1 MIDDTTQQID
11 ERVQLIVQTDEDRT
25 RLDRFC
31 AAHLTNLSRSYVKTL
46 IKKECVQVNGQ
57 IKKASHA
64 LNAGDVVT
72 VAIPA
77 PEEAGIQAE
86 DIPLNIVYE
95 DDDVIV
101 VDKPSGMVVHPA
113 PGTPS
118 GTLVNALMAHT
129 DQLSTI
135 NGVKRPGIVHRIDK
149 DTSGLLVVAKNDH
162 AHQFLAEQLAA
173 HEMVRQYHG
182 LVRGNIAEE
191 TGTVDMPLGRHPKE
205 RIKMAVVEDGRHA
218 VTHFTVVKRF
228 GQYTEMIFRLETG
241 RTHQIRVHMQAIGHP
256 LVGDPLYG
264 ARRKEPFKTDG
275 QLLHAEKL
283 GFVHPTTKKLMV
295 FTSPL
300 PSIFEEAL
308 TYCRRHAM

>member
-1 MIDDTTQQID
+1 MIEDVLKKTVET
-11 ERVQLIVQTDEDRT
+11 VQLCVQLNENRM

-31 AAHLTNLSRSYVKTL
+31 AVHLTNLSRSYVKTL
-46 IKKECVQVNGQ
+46 IQKQYVQVNGQ
-57 IKKASHA
+57 VKKASYA
-64 LNAGDVVT
+64 LNTNDNVT
-72 VAIPA
+72 VLIPE
-77 PEEAGIQAE
+77 PEEAQIKAE

-129 DQLSTI
+129 DQLSAI

-149 DTSGLLVVAKNDH
+149 DTSGLLVVAKNDN
-162 AHQFLAEQLAA
+162 AHQFLAKQLAA

-182 LVRGNIAEE
+182 LVRGNITEE
-191 TGTVDMPLGRHPKE
+191 TGTVDMPQGRHPKE

-218 VTHFTVVKRF
+218 VTHFTVMKRF
-228 GQYTEMIFRLETG
+228 GKYTEMIFKLETG

-264 ARRKEPFKTDG
+264 VRRREPFETDG
-275 QLLHAEKL
+275 QMLHAEKL
-283 GFVHPTTKKLMV
+283 GFIHPTTKELMV
-295 FTSPL
+295 FRSPL
-300 PSIFEEAL
+300 PRIFEEAL
-308 TYCRRHAM
+308 AYCSNHQM

>member
-1 MIDDTTQQID
+1 MIEDALKKTAET
-11 ERVQLIVQTDEDRT
+11 VQLCVQLDENRM

-31 AAHLTNLSRSYVKTL
+31 ADHLKNLSRSYIKTL
-46 IKKECVQVNGQ
+46 IQKQCVQVNGQ
-57 IKKASHA
+57 VKKASFA
-64 LNAGDVVT
+64 LNTSDIVT
-72 VAIPA
+72 VLIPE
-77 PEEAGIQAE
+77 PEEAQIKAE

-113 PGTPS
+113 PGSPS

-129 DQLSTI
+129 DQLSAI
-135 NGVKRPGIVHRIDK
+135 NGVRRPGIVHRIDK
-149 DTSGLLVVAKNDH
+149 DTSGLLVVAKNDY
-162 AHQFLAEQLAA
+162 AHQFLAKQLAA

-218 VTHFTVVKRF
+218 VTHFTVMKRF
-228 GQYTEMIFRLETG
+228 GKYTEMIFKLETG

-264 ARRKEPFKTDG
+264 VRRREPFETDG
-275 QLLHAEKL
+275 QMLHAEKL
-283 GFVHPTTKKLMV
+283 GFIHPTTKKLMV
-295 FTSPL
+295 FSSPL
-300 PSIFEEAL
+300 PRVFKEAL
-308 TYCRRHAM
+308 AYCSSHQM

>member
-1 MIDDTTQQID
+1 MIEDVLKKTVET
-11 ERVQLIVQTDEDRT
+11 VQLCVQPNENRM

-31 AAHLTNLSRSYVKTL
+31 AVHLTNLSRSYVKTL
-46 IKKECVQVNGQ
+46 IQKQYVQVNGQ
-57 IKKASHA
+57 VKKASYA
-64 LNAGDVVT
+64 LNTNDNVT
-72 VAIPA
+72 VLIPE
-77 PEEAGIQAE
+77 PEEAQIKAE

-129 DQLSTI
+129 DQLSAI

-149 DTSGLLVVAKNDH
+149 DTSGLLVVAKNDN
-162 AHQFLAEQLAA
+162 AHQFLAKQLAA

-182 LVRGNIAEE
+182 LVRGNITEE

-218 VTHFTVVKRF
+218 VTHFTVMKRF
-228 GQYTEMIFRLETG
+228 GKYTEMIFKLETG

-264 ARRKEPFKTDG
+264 VRRREPFETDG
-275 QLLHAEKL
+275 QMLHAEKL
-283 GFVHPTTKKLMV
+283 GFIHPTTKELMV
-295 FTSPL
+295 FRSPL
-300 PSIFEEAL
+300 PRIFEEAL
-308 TYCRRHAM
+308 AYCSNHQM

>member
-1 MIDDTTQQID
+1 MIEDVLKKTVET
-11 ERVQLIVQTDEDRT
+11 VQLCVQLNENRM

-31 AAHLTNLSRSYVKTL
+31 AVHLTNLSRSYVKTL
-46 IKKECVQVNGQ
+46 IQKQYVQVNGQ
-57 IKKASHA
+57 VKKASYA
-64 LNAGDVVT
+64 LNTNDNVT
-72 VAIPA
+72 VLSPE
-77 PEEAGIQAE
+77 PEEAQIKAE

-129 DQLSTI
+129 DQLSAI

-149 DTSGLLVVAKNDH
+149 DTSGLLVVAKNDN
-162 AHQFLAEQLAA
+162 AHQFLAKQLAA

-182 LVRGNIAEE
+182 LVRGNITEE

-218 VTHFTVVKRF
+218 VTHFTVMKRF
-228 GQYTEMIFRLETG
+228 GKYTEMIFKLETG

-264 ARRKEPFKTDG
+264 VRRREPFETDG
-275 QLLHAEKL
+275 QMLHAEKL
-283 GFVHPTTKKLMV
+283 GFIHPTTKELMV
-295 FTSPL
+295 FRSPL
-300 PSIFEEAL
+300 PRIFEEAL
-308 TYCRRHAM
+308 AYCSNHQM